1 MTNTKIVNIIANVPI
16 KNVEPPIYGKKSNV
30 TMTLN
35 DILKCL
41 FKRAI
46 IEEVL
51 VDGSTVRLD
60 MKNFREDF
68 NGPIIAKREAE
79 LKIRNEMALKELER
93 KKAEKEADKIGK
105 EAKRKN
111 SNDNSNKKESDTTE

>member
-1 MTNTKIVNIIANVPI
+1 MTDTKIVNIIANVPI
-16 KNVEPPIYGKKSNV
+16 KNVEPPIYGKKNNV

-51 VDGSTVRLD
+51 VDGTTVRLD

-68 NGPIIAKREAE
+68 NGPIIAKQEAE
-79 LKIRNEMALKELER
+79 LKIRKEIALKELER
-93 KKAEKEADKIGK
+93 KKAEKETNKAK

-111 SNDNSNKKESDTTE
+111 SDDNSNKKESDTTE